1 MRPYLFLV
9 LVLAVYWPALAQ
21 QTLQDGSGL
30 TAYRPQ
36 HSTGYFPFAR
46 TAVPEVFEEHHSL
59 GPGIRV
65 NGAGE
70 VDPEGE
76 DDLIEVIVGHPSA
89 NATFVLERS
98 DPRLSVW
105 STREK
110 RDQTE
115 ISFVNARSTR
125 LAFGNARQI
134 TLWVEWTG
142 NAPAYPAL
150 SLLALESDDVVD
162 RIVFHAFQGLVVAL
176 GGESQKPDPVN
187 MNEGTFR
194 VATALYKLGW
204 DVLMRDEN
212 EVYGSRFAPDPVGS
226 GPVYDEVVNAIQNR
240 SVQELAVFGYSHGG
254 GSTFDLCALLDRHR
268 RAIGTF
274 SVSFT
279 AYIDGIRNSSDWSI
293 RAERRPPP
301 ASEFHANFYQ
311 QGAVPWR
318 DWPHG
323 GPMVSPQPPPSGLNI
338 ETVVWGLNIETV
350 DWGEYATHYNIDD
363 LAPVR
368 DLILSELTAQ
378 VGR

>member
-1 MRPYLFLV
+1 MTRYLILV
-9 LVLAVYWPALAQ
+9 LVLAVHRPALAQ
-21 QTLQDGSGL
+21 QAPQDGAGL

-36 HSTGYFPFAR
+36 HGTGYFPFAR
-46 TAVPEVFEEHHSL
+46 TAVPEVFEEHRGL

-76 DDLIEVIVGHPSA
+76 DDLIEVVVGRLSA
-89 NATFVLERS
+89 NTNFVLERS

-105 STREK
+105 RTREK
-110 RDQTE
+110 REQTE
-115 ISFVNARSTR
+115 VSFANARSTH
-125 LAFGNARQI
+125 LAFGNAQQI

-142 NAPAYPAL
+142 SAPAYPAL
-150 SLLALESDDVVD
+150 SLLAVESEDVVD

-176 GGESQKPDPVN
+176 GGEDQEPDPVN
-187 MNEGTFR
+187 MNEGTYR

-204 DVLMRDEN
+204 DVLMRDEDD
-212 EVYGSRFAPDPVGS
+212 VGPDGS
-226 GPVYDEVVNAIQNR
+226 GPVYDEIVNAIQNR
-240 SVQELAVFGYSHGG
+240 SVRELAVFGYSHGA
-254 GSTFDLCALLDRHR
+254 GSTFDLCELLDRHR

-279 AYIDGIRNSSDWSI
+279 AYVDGTRNSSNWNLL
-293 RAERRPPP
+293 AERRPPP

-311 QGAVPWR
+311 QGLLPPR
-318 DWPHG
+318 DWPQG
-323 GPMVSPQPPPSGLNI
+323 EPMVSPQPPASGLDI
-338 ETVVWGLNIETV
+338 KTVVWGLNIETV
-350 DWGEYATHYNIDD
+350 DWGKYATHYNIDD

-368 DLILSELTAQ
+368 DLILTELTAQ